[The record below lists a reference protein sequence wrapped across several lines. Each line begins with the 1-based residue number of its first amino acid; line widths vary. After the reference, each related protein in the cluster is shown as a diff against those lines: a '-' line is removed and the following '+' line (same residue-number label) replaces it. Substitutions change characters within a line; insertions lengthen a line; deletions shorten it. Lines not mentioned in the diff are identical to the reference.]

1 LRNKQPKQDD
11 EDDAPAYIME
21 DTNQSLTKA
30 EYEALVAG
38 KDSKDE
44 DAGKNAETPVT
55 ADSRTQATDAQPVK
69 DNVADLSKN
78 TRKRKAV
85 KVIAG
90 DDEAGSHSSITQT
103 DAKVIKKPK
112 KKNKPVKL
120 TFGDEDEG

>member
-1 LRNKQPKQDD
+1 
-11 EDDAPAYIME
+11 ME

-90 DDEAGSHSSITQT
+90 DDEARSHSSITQT